1 MPAAALLDIDGTLL
15 DTSYWHTIA
24 WTEALAQF
32 GHLEVHHDVGDLLAH
47 LDGSALADA
56 AGYSPTSG

>member
-1 MPAAALLDIDGTLL
+1 ML